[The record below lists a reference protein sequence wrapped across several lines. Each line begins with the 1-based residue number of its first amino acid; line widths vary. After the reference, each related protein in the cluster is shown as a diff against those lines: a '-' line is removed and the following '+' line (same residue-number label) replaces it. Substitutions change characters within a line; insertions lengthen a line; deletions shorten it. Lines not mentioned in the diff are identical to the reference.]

1 MKKARGKINQRK
13 GEKASLR
20 TYTRKRRKEIW
31 KEKKERERK
40 RIGRIRKRMTKAL
53 VRVPDNA
60 APLRVIY
67 RV

>member
-31 KEKKERERK
+31 KEKKERE
-40 RIGRIRKRMTKAL
+40 
-53 VRVPDNA
+53 
-60 APLRVIY
+60 
-67 RV
+67 